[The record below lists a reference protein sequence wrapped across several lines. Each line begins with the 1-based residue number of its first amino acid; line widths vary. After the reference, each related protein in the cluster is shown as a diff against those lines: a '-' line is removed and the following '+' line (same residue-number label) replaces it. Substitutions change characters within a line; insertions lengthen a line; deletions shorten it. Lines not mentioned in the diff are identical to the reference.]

1 MARMTDELRSNG
13 AVPTELRLVGGRYR
27 LLERLGHGGMGTVW
41 RAMDERMRRY
51 VAVKEPLVPEGLDPV
66 VREELFRRMQRE
78 AQAAAAI
85 SHPQVVRVHDIE
97 TVDGCPWLVMELID
111 GESLADLLAS
121 GTVGVSEAARIGAQI
136 ADALAAVHA
145 AGVVHRDV
153 KPGNI
158 MLTASG
164 QALLTDFGIAR
175 IDGQGDLTRTGQLV
189 GSLPYLSP
197 ERATGRRAEAAGD
210 LWALGLVLYEAVEG
224 THPFRRNAPE
234 ATLISIVQDALPESR
249 RAGRLRPVITLL
261 LAKEPERRPDAA
273 TARELLRMAAEEPV
287 VEPGDPTLVL
297 GAGRAGAGTVPP
309 TRVLPPTALPDA
321 GGVSLPPADQE
332 PGRLRGYAS
341 TWRGRSLMAGAAVAA
356 VGGGFLASY
365 LTGALGGGPVTPA
378 KLPSGYT
385 SYALDG
391 GSVAV
396 AVPGDY
402 TGSPGDTRG
411 TWLSKDGNAKVD
423 LRVLDSGGRSAKAW
437 ADDRVKV
444 LQGAA
449 SGSCVNAGTGMA
461 GFAWV
466 DQEQPVLHSGASDGY
481 QFSYSYTTTREDS
494 GLLCPT
500 TATDDRSMEEYI
512 VTPKHAYV
520 LTVTFVHFPANAAAD
535 SAVYS
540 AVSNSLAF
548 RG

>member
-1 MARMTDELRSNG
+1 MTDGLRSNE
-13 AVPTELRLVGGRYR
+13 AAPTELRLVGGRYR
-27 LLERLGHGGMGTVW
+27 LLERLGNGGMGTVW

-51 VAVKEPLVPEGLDPV
+51 VAVKEPLVPEGLDPA

-85 SHPQVVRVHDIE
+85 SHPHVVRVHDIE

-111 GESLADLLAS
+111 GESLADQLAS
-121 GTVGVSEAARIGAQI
+121 GTIGVPEAARIGAQI

-189 GSLPYLSP
+189 GSLPYLAP
-197 ERATGRRAEAAGD
+197 ERATGRRAETAGD
-210 LWALGLVLYEAVEG
+210 LWALGLVLHEAVEG

-234 ATLISIVQDALPESR
+234 ATLFSIVQDPLPEPR
-249 RAGRLRPVITLL
+249 RAGRLWPVITLL

-273 TARELLRMAAEEPV
+273 TARELLQLAAEEPAADPV
-287 VEPGDPTLVL
+287 AEPGDPTMVL
-297 GAGRAGAGTVPP
+297 GSRAGSVPLTRVLPSTPP
-309 TRVLPPTALPDA
+309 TRVLPDA
-321 GGVSLPPADQE
+321 GRQ
-332 PGRLRGYAS
+332 PGGLRGYAS
-341 TWRGRSLMAGAAVAA
+341 DWRGRSLLAGAAVVA
-356 VGGGFLASY
+356 VGGGFLVSY
-365 LTGALGGGPVTPA
+365 LTGAVGNGPVTPV
-378 KLPSGYT
+378 KKPGGYT

-391 GSVAV
+391 GSVAI
-396 AVPGDY
+396 AVPKDY
-402 TGSPGDTRG
+402 TGSPGDTHG
-411 TWLSKDGNAKVD
+411 TWLSKDGSAKVD
-423 LRVLDSGGRSAKAW
+423 LRVLDSGGRNAKAL

-444 LQGAA
+444 LQAT
-449 SGSCVNAGTGMA
+449 SGSNCVNSGTGMA
-461 GFAWV
+461 GLAWV

-481 QFSYSYTTTREDS
+481 QFSYSYTTMRED
-494 GLLCPT
+494 GGNLCPD
-500 TATDDRSMEEYI
+500 TATDEDRTMEEYV
-512 VTPKHAYV
+512 VTAKHAYV
-520 LTVTFVHFPANAAAD
+520 LTVTFLHFPANAAAD